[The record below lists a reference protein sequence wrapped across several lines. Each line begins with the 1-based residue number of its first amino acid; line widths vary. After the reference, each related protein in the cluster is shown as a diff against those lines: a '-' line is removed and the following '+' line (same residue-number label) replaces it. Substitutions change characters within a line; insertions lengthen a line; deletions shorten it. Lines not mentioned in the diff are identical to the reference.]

1 MKTVGKPKSLVPEAL
16 RKQWARLVLHDIHF
30 SDKYDRLDAL
40 YRIRD
45 PWEMDTEP
53 QRFRFRETNRL
64 IDEHFGRVRSLLE
77 VGCGEGHQS
86 EALLEVCDELVGID
100 VSGRAIERARVRCP
114 KAQFL
119 AGDSFT
125 PALGGHR
132 PFDLVVACE
141 VLYYVKDVTAELER
155 LRQLGRAC
163 LVTYYAR
170 PAETLDPY
178 VLSIPGVESTVV
190 HYGDSRWTVAWW
202 RNQG

>member
-1 MKTVGKPKSLVPEAL
+1 M
-16 RKQWARLVLHDIHF
+16 
-30 SDKYDRLDAL
+30 
-40 YRIRD
+40 
-45 PWEMDTEP
+45 
-53 QRFRFRETNRL
+53 
-64 IDEHFGRVRSLLE
+64 
-77 VGCGEGHQS
+77 
-86 EALLEVCDELVGID
+86 CDELVGID
-100 VSGRAIERARVRCP
+100 VSGRAIERARARCP